1 MERSWTDA
9 VEEIKSRLDI
19 VEVISKYVI
28 LKKRGVNFIGLCPFH
43 NEKTPSFI
51 VSPQKG
57 IYKCFGCGK
66 GGDAIT
72 FLMEI
77 KGESYAETI
86 RDLAEQFNIELPK
99 TSKKHDANKDKKSK
113 ILEALK
119 DAKNL
124 YTKYLLESYEAKIAY
139 EYLMERGITEDI
151 IKKYGLGYSEDTF
164 DTPES
169 LKKYGNDILSEAGLI
184 IKKDNTDKFYNRFR
198 GRLMIPIFDEKGDTV
213 GFGSRT
219 LKKNDDGP
227 KYINSPD
234 SYIYNKSKILYGF
247 NFAKD
252 GIKKEDSVLI
262 MEGYFDVITAQVNGV
277 ENAVA
282 TCGTALTPEH
292 VKLISRFCPSRKIFL
307 AFDTDKAGQMATQR
321 GAEVIKEQM
330 SNLGDIKQFGNIG
343 ALSNYDEINSA
354 LDEDKYSCEIRVVSP
369 PDGKDPDEY
378 IREHGGEEYKKHIE
392 KAPLLID
399 FRINQIL
406 KQKKNSMSPTEKLKL
421 VKEIC
426 PVLNEINNQIA
437 KNEYVKLVATSLRI
451 DEKSLRAELSKMSK
465 PENSDFIRNN
475 EKIDKN
481 SNRIV
486 TKSLHLMEKSQ
497 KNLLSLYLTKE
508 GISNKEFL
516 SEAIK
521 DVKFEDTNLK
531 IIKETIDKIA
541 FTVNNIMDLTESL
554 YTVFAEDN
562 EKKEIITDLIYLSET
577 FKDLDSSEFTLAL
590 TENISI
596 INSLYND
603 KIKRD
608 LIIQNQKEMKN
619 EEEEIANQK
628 KIKED
633 LQKINSGEFSE

>member
-1 MERSWTDA
+1 MERSWADA

-19 VEVISKYVI
+19 VDVISKYVI
-28 LKKRGVNFIGLCPFH
+28 LKKRGVNYIGLCPFH

-77 KGESYAETI
+77 RGEAYAEVI
-86 RDLAEQFNIELPK
+86 KDLAEQFNIELPK
-99 TSKKHDANKDKKSK
+99 SSKNYDANKDKKSK
-113 ILEALK
+113 ILEALNQ
-119 DAKNL
+119 AKNL
-124 YTKYLLESYEAKIAY
+124 YTKNLLENNSAKTAY
-139 EYLMERGITEDI
+139 DYLIGRGITKDVI
-151 IKKYGLGYSEDTF
+151 NKYGLGYSEDTF
-164 DTPES
+164 DTPEV
-169 LKKYGNDILSEAGLI
+169 LKKFGNDILLEAGLI
-184 IKKDNTDKFYNRFR
+184 IKKENVEKYYNRFR

-234 SYIYNKSKILYGF
+234 SFIYNKSKILYGF
-247 NFAKD
+247 NFAKE

-277 ENAVA
+277 DNAVA
-282 TCGTALTPEH
+282 TCGTALTSEH
-292 VKLISRFCPSRKIFL
+292 VKLISRFCNSRKIFL

-343 ALSNYDEINSA
+343 ALSDFDEINTA

-378 IREHGGEEYKKHIE
+378 IREHGGEEYKKYIE

-399 FRINQIL
+399 FKINQIL
-406 KQKKNSMSPTEKLKL
+406 KQKTPSMSPTEKLKL

-426 PVLNEINNQIA
+426 PILNEINNKIV
-437 KNEYVKLVATSLRI
+437 KNEYIKLVASSLRI
-451 DEKSLRAELSKMSK
+451 DEKSLLTELSRIVK
-465 PENSDFIRNN
+465 PEIYDLRENVGNV
-475 EKIDKN
+475 KQ
-481 SNRIV
+481 IV
-486 TKSLHLMEKSQ
+486 TKSSNLMEKSQ
-497 KNLLSLYLTKE
+497 KNLLSLYLTNE
-508 GISNKEFL
+508 GFSNKEFL

-521 DVKFEDTNLK
+521 NVKFENKNLE
-531 IIKETIDKIA
+531 ILKETIDKNV
-541 FTVNNIMDLTESL
+541 FTVNNIVDLTESL

-577 FKDLDSSEFTLAL
+577 FKDLDTSEFTLAL
-590 TENISI
+590 SENISVI
-596 INSLYND
+596 ESLNNER
-603 KIKRD
+603 IKKN
-608 LIIQNQKEMKN
+608 LIIQNQKEMKS
-619 EEEEIANQK
+619 EEEEIENQK
-628 KIKED
+628 NIKEN

>member
-1 MERSWTDA
+1 MERSWADA

-19 VEVISKYVI
+19 VDVISKYVI
-28 LKKRGVNFIGLCPFH
+28 LKKRGVNYIGLCPFH

-77 KGESYAETI
+77 RGEAYAEVI
-86 RDLAEQFNIELPK
+86 KDLAEQFNIELPK
-99 TSKKHDANKDKKSK
+99 SSKNYDANKDKKSK
-113 ILEALK
+113 ILEALNQ
-119 DAKNL
+119 AKNL
-124 YTKYLLESYEAKIAY
+124 YTKNLLENNSAKTAY
-139 EYLMERGITEDI
+139 DYLIGRGITKDVI
-151 IKKYGLGYSEDTF
+151 NKYGLGYSEDTF
-164 DTPES
+164 NTPEV
-169 LKKYGNDILSEAGLI
+169 LKKFGNDILLEAGLI
-184 IKKDNTDKFYNRFR
+184 IKKENAEKYYNRFR

-234 SYIYNKSKILYGF
+234 SFIYNKSKILYGF
-247 NFAKD
+247 NFAKE

-277 ENAVA
+277 DNAVA
-282 TCGTALTPEH
+282 TCGTALTSEH
-292 VKLISRFCPSRKIFL
+292 VKLISRFCNSRKIFL

-343 ALSNYDEINSA
+343 ALSDFDEINTA

-378 IREHGGEEYKKHIE
+378 IREHGGEEYKKYIE

-399 FRINQIL
+399 FKINQIL
-406 KQKKNSMSPTEKLKL
+406 KQKTPSMSPTEKLKL

-426 PVLNEINNQIA
+426 PILNEINNRIV
-437 KNEYVKLVATSLRI
+437 KNEYIKLVASSLRI
-451 DEKSLRAELSKMSK
+451 DEKSLLTELSRIVK
-465 PENSDFIRNN
+465 PEIYDLRENVGNV
-475 EKIDKN
+475 KQ
-481 SNRIV
+481 IV
-486 TKSLHLMEKSQ
+486 TKSSNLMEKSQ
-497 KNLLSLYLTKE
+497 KNLLSLYLTNE
-508 GISNKEFL
+508 GFSNKEFL

-521 DVKFEDTNLK
+521 NVKFENKNLE
-531 IIKETIDKIA
+531 ILKETIDKNV
-541 FTVNNIMDLTESL
+541 FTVNNIVDLTESL

-577 FKDLDSSEFTLAL
+577 FKDLDTSEFTLAL
-590 TENISI
+590 SENISVI
-596 INSLYND
+596 ESLNNER
-603 KIKRD
+603 IKKN
-608 LIIQNQKEMKN
+608 LIIQNQKEMKS
-619 EEEEIANQK
+619 EEEEIENQK
-628 KIKED
+628 NIKEN

>member
-1 MERSWTDA
+1 MERSWADA

-19 VEVISKYVI
+19 VDVISKYVI
-28 LKKRGVNFIGLCPFH
+28 LKKRGVNYIGLCPFH

-77 KGESYAETI
+77 RGEAYAEVI
-86 RDLAEQFNIELPK
+86 KDLAEQFNIELPK
-99 TSKKHDANKDKKSK
+99 SSKNYDANKDKKSK
-113 ILEALK
+113 ILEALNQ
-119 DAKNL
+119 AKNL
-124 YTKYLLESYEAKIAY
+124 YKKNLLENNSAKTAY
-139 EYLMERGITEDI
+139 DYLIGRGITKDVI
-151 IKKYGLGYSEDTF
+151 NKYGLGYSEDTF
-164 DTPES
+164 DTPEV
-169 LKKYGNDILSEAGLI
+169 LKKFGNDILLEAGLI
-184 IKKDNTDKFYNRFR
+184 IKKENAEKYYNRFR

-234 SYIYNKSKILYGF
+234 SFIYNKSKILYGF
-247 NFAKD
+247 NFAKE

-277 ENAVA
+277 DNAVA
-282 TCGTALTPEH
+282 TCGTALTSEH
-292 VKLISRFCPSRKIFL
+292 VKLISRFCNSRKIFL

-330 SNLGDIKQFGNIG
+330 SNLGDVKQFGNIG
-343 ALSNYDEINSA
+343 ALSDFDEINTA

-378 IREHGGEEYKKHIE
+378 IREHGGEEYKKYIE

-399 FRINQIL
+399 FKINQIL
-406 KQKKNSMSPTEKLKL
+406 KQKTPSMSPTEKLKL

-426 PVLNEINNQIA
+426 PILNEINNKIV
-437 KNEYVKLVATSLRI
+437 KNEYIKLVASSLRI
-451 DEKSLRAELSKMSK
+451 DEKSLLTELSRIVK
-465 PENSDFIRNN
+465 PEIYDLRENVGNV
-475 EKIDKN
+475 KQ
-481 SNRIV
+481 IV
-486 TKSLHLMEKSQ
+486 TKSSNLMEKSQ
-497 KNLLSLYLTKE
+497 KNLLSLYLTNE
-508 GISNKEFL
+508 GFSNKEFL

-521 DVKFEDTNLK
+521 NVKFENKNLE
-531 IIKETIDKIA
+531 ILKETIDKNV
-541 FTVNNIMDLTESL
+541 FTVNNIVDLTESL

-577 FKDLDSSEFTLAL
+577 FKDLDTPEFTLAL
-590 TENISI
+590 SENISVI
-596 INSLYND
+596 ESLNNER
-603 KIKRD
+603 IKKN
-608 LIIQNQKEMKN
+608 LIIQNQKEMKS
-619 EEEEIANQK
+619 EEEEIENQK
-628 KIKED
+628 NIKEN

>member
-1 MERSWTDA
+1 MERTWNDA
-9 VEEIKSRLDI
+9 VEEIKSHLDI
-19 VEVISKYVI
+19 IDVISKYVI
-28 LKKRGVNFIGLCPFH
+28 LKKRGVNYIGLCPFH

-77 KGESYAETI
+77 KGQSYIEI
-86 RDLAEQFNIELPK
+86 IKDLAEQFNIELPK
-99 TSKKHDANKDKKSK
+99 SSKNYDANKDKKTK
-113 ILEALK
+113 IITAL
-119 DAKNL
+119 DEAKNY
-124 YTKYLLESYEAKIAY
+124 YTKNLLENPKAKIAY
-139 EYLMERGITEDI
+139 DYLMGRGITEDT
-151 IKKYGLGYSEDTF
+151 IKKYGLGYSLDSYDVAEI
-164 DTPES
+164 
-169 LKKYGNDILSEAGLI
+169 LKKHGNEILQEAGLI
-184 IKKDNTDKFYNRFR
+184 VKRDGADRYYNRFR
-198 GRLMIPIFDEKGDTV
+198 DRLMIPIFDEKGVTV

-234 SYIYNKSKILYGF
+234 SYVYNKSKILYGF

-252 GIKKEDSVLI
+252 GIRKEDSVLI

-277 ENAVA
+277 SNAVA

-292 VKLISRFCPSRKIFL
+292 VKLISRYCNSRKIYL

-330 SNLGDIKQFGNIG
+330 SNLGEIKQFSNIG
-343 ALSNYDEINSA
+343 SLKNYDEINTA
-354 LDEDKYSCEIRVVSP
+354 LNEDKYSCEIRVVSP

-378 IREHGGEEYKKHIE
+378 IREHGGDEYKKYIE

-406 KQKKNSMSPTEKLKL
+406 KQKKSQMSPVEKLKI

-426 PVLNEINNQIA
+426 PILNEINNQII

-451 DEKSLRAELSKMSK
+451 DEKSLRTEISKIVNSETYDLREKSK
-465 PENSDFIRNN
+465 NVT
-475 EKIDKN
+475 K
-481 SNRIV
+481 IV
-486 TKSLHLMEKSQ
+486 TNSSNLMEKSQ
-497 KNLLSLYLTKE
+497 KNLLSLYLTME

-521 DVKFEDTNLK
+521 NVKFENKNLE
-531 IIKETIDKIA
+531 IIKETIDKIS
-541 FTVNNIMDLTESL
+541 FTVNNIVDLTESL

-577 FKDLDSSEFTLAL
+577 YKELDTSEFTLAL

-596 INSLYND
+596 IETLYND
-603 KIKRD
+603 KIKDD
-608 LIIQNQKEMKN
+608 LILQNQNEMQN
-619 EEEEIANQK
+619 EEKEIEYQKQLIEKLK
-628 KIKED
+628 KIR
-633 LQKINSGEFSE
+633 IGEYNE

>member
-19 VEVISKYVI
+19 VDVISKYVI

-77 KGESYAETI
+77 QGKTYAETI

-99 TSKKHDANKDKKSK
+99 TSKNYDANKDKKAK
-113 ILEALK
+113 IIEALK
-119 DAKNL
+119 EAKNL
-124 YTKYLLESYEAKIAY
+124 YTKNLLEKPEAKIAY
-139 EYLMERGITEDI
+139 EYLLGRGITEDV

-164 DTPES
+164 DTPET
-169 LKKYGNDILSEAGLI
+169 LKKFGNEILQEAGLT
-184 IKKDNTDKFYNRFR
+184 IKKDNTDKYFNRFR

-330 SNLGDIKQFGNIG
+330 GNLGTVRQFGNIG
-343 ALSNYDEINSA
+343 ELSNYDEINTA

-369 PDGKDPDEY
+369 PDGKDPDEF
-378 IREHGGEEYKKHIE
+378 IREHGGEEYKKHNE

-406 KQKKNSMSPTEKLKL
+406 KQKTSSMSPTEKLKL

-437 KNEYVKLVATSLRI
+437 KNEYIKLVATSLRI
-451 DEKSLRAELSKMSK
+451 DEKSLRTELSRIVK
-465 PENSDFIRNN
+465 PETYDLRENSRNV
-475 EKIDKN
+475 KQ
-481 SNRIV
+481 IV
-486 TKSLHLMEKSQ
+486 TKSSNLMEKSQ
-497 KNLLSLYLTKE
+497 KNLLSLYLTME

-521 DVKFEDTNLK
+521 NVKFEDKNLE
-531 IIKETIDKIA
+531 IIKETIDKIV
-541 FTVNNIMDLTESL
+541 FTVNNIVDLTESL

-562 EKKEIITDLIYLSET
+562 EKKKIITDLIYLSET
-577 FKDLDSSEFTLAL
+577 FKDIDTSEFTLAL
-590 TENISI
+590 SENISI
-596 INSLYND
+596 IDSLYND
-603 KIKRD
+603 KIKKD
-608 LIIQNQKEMKN
+608 LIIQNQKEMQS
-619 EEEEIANQK
+619 EDEEIENQK
-628 KIKED
+628 NIKKN